1 MKGKFLLLSCFIA
14 VHVFAQNDS
23 TNANVAKQANKKRWP
38 GDESALRVFYGQRL
52 INAKTVEV
60 LPKGAMAF
68 TVVHTFG
75 NIAAK
80 DANGNS
86 DGGTYTFFGLDE
98 ISDAQIGF
106 QIGLGNHLNLLLQHT
121 VGNDKGGAPRH
132 YWEAGLKY
140 QFLKQATNGSPLSL
154 TGFGNIVSCAER
166 IPKDPATGEV
176 IPGFENSY
184 VNDADRL
191 SELFQLMA
199 ARRFGNFSLQIS
211 GTYLHTHLVIPG
223 DQNDLFSVGGAVR
236 IPVTQSVFIIAD
248 YFHSFRSQESID
260 AWKEYQATH
269 TPGTNQ
275 TPRDVF
281 GIGVEI
287 LTAGHVFHL
296 NFTNAR
302 NILENRFLPRTT
314 DQWSEGEFRWGF
326 TLARNFML
334 FKPKKK

>member
-1 MKGKFLLLSCFIA
+1 MKGKFLLLCCFIA
-14 VHVFAQNDS
+14 VKTFAQSDS
-23 TNANVAKQANKKRWP
+23 ARNANVSNQTNKKKWP
-38 GDESALRVFYGQRL
+38 GDESALRIFYGQRL

-68 TVVHTFG
+68 TIVHTFG
-75 NIAAK
+75 DVAGDK
-80 DANGNS
+80 
-86 DGGTYTFFGLDE
+86 GGTYNFFGLDE

-106 QIGLGNHLNLLLQHT
+106 QIGLGNRLNILLQHT
-121 VGNDKGGAPRH
+121 VGNDKGNAPRH

-140 QFLKQATNGSPLSL
+140 KFLQQTTTGSPISL
-154 TGFGNIVSCAER
+154 TAFGNIVSCAER
-166 IPKDPATGEV
+166 IPQDSTGAV

-184 VNDADRL
+184 VSDGDRL

-223 DQNDLFSVGGAVR
+223 DQNDLLSIGAAVR
-236 IPVTQSVFIIAD
+236 FPLTKSVFIISD
-248 YFHSFRSQESID
+248 YFHSFRTDESKE
-260 AWKEYQATH
+260 AWESR
-269 TPGTNQ
+269 GQ

-287 LTAGHVFHL
+287 LTAGHVFHV

-314 DQWSEGEFRWGF
+314 DQWSKGQFRWGF
-326 TLARNFML
+326 TLARNFMP
-334 FKPKKK
+334 FKPKRK

>member
-1 MKGKFLLLSCFIA
+1 MKGRFLLLCCLISLKI
-14 VHVFAQNDS
+14 FAQNDTTGAAVS
-23 TNANVAKQANKKRWP
+23 KETNKKKWP
-38 GDESALRVFYGQRL
+38 GDETAIRIFYGQRL
-52 INAKTVEV
+52 ITAKTVEV

-75 NIAAK
+75 DIA
-80 DANGNS
+80 GEH
-86 DGGTYTFFGLDE
+86 GGTYTFFGLDE

-106 QIGLGNHLNLLLQHT
+106 QIGLGNRLNILLQHT

-140 QFLKQATNGSPLSL
+140 KFLQQASNGSPISL
-154 TGFGNIVSCAER
+154 TAFGNIVSCAER
-166 IPKDPATGEV
+166 IPQDSTGAV
-176 IPGFENSY
+176 IPGFENSF
-184 VNDADRL
+184 VSDADRL
-191 SELFQLMA
+191 SELFQLMV

-211 GTYLHTHLVIPG
+211 GTYLHTHRVIPG
-223 DQNDLFSVGGAVR
+223 DQNDLLSIGAAVR
-236 IPVTQSVFIIAD
+236 APITKSVFIIAD
-248 YFHSFRSQESID
+248 YFHSFRTDESIE
-260 AWKEYQATH
+260 AWEAK
-269 TPGTNQ
+269 GQ

-302 NILENRFLPRTT
+302 NILENRYLPRTT
-314 DQWSEGEFRWGF
+314 DQWSEGQFRWGF

-334 FKPKKK
+334 FKPKQKN

>member
-1 MKGKFLLLSCFIA
+1 
-14 VHVFAQNDS
+14 
-23 TNANVAKQANKKRWP
+23 
-38 GDESALRVFYGQRL
+38 
-52 INAKTVEV
+52 
-60 LPKGAMAF
+60 
-68 TVVHTFG
+68 VVHTFG
-75 NIAAK
+75 DIAGE
-80 DANGNS
+80 N
-86 DGGTYTFFGLDE
+86 GGTYTFFGLDE

-106 QIGLGNHLNLLLQHT
+106 QVGLGNRLNILLQHT
-121 VGNDKGGAPRH
+121 VGNDKGNAPRH

-140 QFLKQATNGSPLSL
+140 QFLQQAPNGSPISL
-154 TGFGNIVSCAER
+154 TAFGNIVSCAER
-166 IPKDPATGEV
+166 IPKDSTGAV
-176 IPGFENSY
+176 IPGFENSF
-184 VNDADRL
+184 VTDGDRL
-191 SELFQLMA
+191 SQLFQLMA

-211 GTYLHTHLVIPG
+211 GTYLHTNLVIPG
-223 DQNDLFSVGGAVR
+223 DQNSLLSIGAAVR
-236 IPVTQSVFIIAD
+236 VPITKSVFIISD
-248 YFHSFRSQESID
+248 YFHSFRTDESKE
-260 AWKEYQATH
+260 AWEAR
-269 TPGTNQ
+269 GQ

>member
-1 MKGKFLLLSCFIA
+1 MKGRFLLLCCLISLKI
-14 VHVFAQNDS
+14 FAQNDTTGAAVS
-23 TNANVAKQANKKRWP
+23 KETNKKKWP
-38 GDESALRVFYGQRL
+38 GDESAIRIFYGQRL
-52 INAKTVEV
+52 ITAKTVEV

-75 NIAAK
+75 DIAGE
-80 DANGNS
+80 N
-86 DGGTYTFFGLDE
+86 GGTYTFFGLDE

-106 QIGLGNHLNLLLQHT
+106 QIGLGNRLNVLLQHT

-140 QFLKQATNGSPLSL
+140 QFLKQESNGSPLSL
-154 TGFGNIVSCAER
+154 TAFGNIVSCAER
-166 IPKDPATGEV
+166 IPQDSTGAV
-176 IPGFENSY
+176 IPGFENSF
-184 VNDADRL
+184 VSDADRL
-191 SELFQLMA
+191 SELFQLMV

-223 DQNDLFSVGGAVR
+223 DQNDLLSIGAAVR
-236 IPVTQSVFIIAD
+236 APITKSVFIIAD
-248 YFHSFRSQESID
+248 YFHSFRTDESIE
-260 AWKEYQATH
+260 AWEPK
-269 TPGTNQ
+269 GQ

-314 DQWSEGEFRWGF
+314 DQWSEGQFRWGF
-326 TLARNFML
+326 TLARNFMP
-334 FKPKKK
+334 FKPKNKK

>member
-1 MKGKFLLLSCFIA
+1 MKGRFLLLCCLICLKI
-14 VHVFAQNDS
+14 FAQNDTTGNPTVS
-23 TNANVAKQANKKRWP
+23 KETNKKKWP
-38 GDESALRVFYGQRL
+38 GDESAIRIFYGQRL
-52 INAKTVEV
+52 INAKTVEI

-68 TVVHTFG
+68 TIVHTFG

-106 QIGLGNHLNLLLQHT
+106 QIGVGNRLNILLQHT
-121 VGNDKGGAPRH
+121 VGSDKGGAPRH
-132 YWEAGLKY
+132 YWEGGLKY
-140 QFLKQATNGSPLSL
+140 QFLRQASNGSPISL
-154 TGFGNIVSCAER
+154 TAFGNIVSCAER
-166 IPKDPATGEV
+166 VAQDDSL
-176 IPGFENSY
+176 ENSF
-184 VNDADRL
+184 VTDADRL

-199 ARRFGNFSLQIS
+199 ARRFGNVSLQIS

-223 DQNDLFSVGGAVR
+223 DQNDLFSIGGAVR
-236 IPVTQSVFIIAD
+236 LPLTKSVFIIAD
-248 YFHSFRSQESID
+248 YFHSFRTQESID
-260 AWKEYQATH
+260 AWKDYQAQR
-269 TPGTNQ
+269 TPHTNQ

-326 TLARNFML
+326 TLARNFMV
-334 FKPKKK
+334 FNKK

>member
-1 MKGKFLLLSCFIA
+1 MKGKFLLLCCFIA
-14 VHVFAQNDS
+14 VKIFAQNDS
-23 TNANVAKQANKKRWP
+23 AVNTKVSNQATKKKWP
-38 GDESALRVFYGQRL
+38 GDETALRIFYGQRL

-106 QIGLGNHLNLLLQHT
+106 QIGVGNRLNVLLQHT

-132 YWEAGLKY
+132 YREGGLKY
-140 QFLKQATNGSPLSL
+140 QFLRQTSNGSPISL
-154 TGFGNIVSCAER
+154 TAYGNIVSCAER
-166 IPKDPATGEV
+166 IPQDSTGAV
-176 IPGFENSY
+176 IPGFENSF
-184 VNDADRL
+184 VTDGDRL
-191 SELFQLMA
+191 SEMFQLMA
-199 ARRFGNFSLQIS
+199 ARRFGNVSLQIS

-223 DQNDLFSVGGAVR
+223 DQNDLLSVGAAVR
-236 IPVTQSVFIIAD
+236 LPLTKSVFIIAD
-248 YFHSFRSQESID
+248 YFHSFRTDESKE
-260 AWKEYQATH
+260 AWEAR
-269 TPGTNQ
+269 NQ

-326 TLARNFML
+326 TLARNFMV
-334 FKPKKK
+334 FNKK

>member
-1 MKGKFLLLSCFIA
+1 MKGKFLLLCCLISLKI
-14 VHVFAQNDS
+14 FAQND
-23 TNANVAKQANKKRWP
+23 TTGNAPVSKETSKKKWP
-38 GDESALRVFYGQRL
+38 GDESAIRIFYGQRL

-106 QIGLGNHLNLLLQHT
+106 QIGLGNRLNILLQHT

-140 QFLKQATNGSPLSL
+140 KFLQQASNGSPISL
-154 TGFGNIVSCAER
+154 TAFGNIVSCAER
-166 IPKDPATGEV
+166 IPQDSTGAV
-176 IPGFENSY
+176 IPGFENSF
-184 VNDADRL
+184 VSDADRL
-191 SELFQLMA
+191 SELFQLMV

-223 DQNDLFSVGGAVR
+223 DQNDLLSIGAAVR
-236 IPVTQSVFIIAD
+236 APITKSVFIIAD
-248 YFHSFRSQESID
+248 YFHSFRTDESIE
-260 AWKEYQATH
+260 AWEAR
-269 TPGTNQ
+269 GQ

-314 DQWSEGEFRWGF
+314 DQWSEGQFRWGF
-326 TLARNFML
+326 TLARNFMP
-334 FKPKKK
+334 FKPKNKK

>member
-1 MKGKFLLLSCFIA
+1 MKGKFLLLCCFIA
-14 VHVFAQNDS
+14 VKTFAQKDS
-23 TNANVAKQANKKRWP
+23 TSTTNVSNQTTKKKWP
-38 GDESALRVFYGQRL
+38 GDETALRIFYGQRL

-68 TVVHTFG
+68 TIVHTFG
-75 NIAAK
+75 DVAG
-80 DANGNS
+80 DH
-86 DGGTYTFFGLDE
+86 GGTYNFFGLDE

-106 QIGLGNHLNLLLQHT
+106 QIGLGNRLNILLQHT
-121 VGNDKGGAPRH
+121 VGNDKGNAPRH

-140 QFLKQATNGSPLSL
+140 KFLQQTTTGSPISL
-154 TGFGNIVSCAER
+154 TAFGNIVSCAER
-166 IPKDPATGEV
+166 IPQDSTGAV

-184 VNDADRL
+184 VSDGDRL

-223 DQNDLFSVGGAVR
+223 DQNDLLSIGAAVR
-236 IPVTQSVFIIAD
+236 FPLTKSVFIISD
-248 YFHSFRSQESID
+248 YFHSFRTDESKE
-260 AWKEYQATH
+260 AWESR
-269 TPGTNQ
+269 GQ

-287 LTAGHVFHL
+287 LTAGHVFHV

-314 DQWSEGEFRWGF
+314 DQWSKGQFRWGF
-326 TLARNFML
+326 TLARNFL
-334 FKPKKK
+334 PFKKK

>member
-1 MKGKFLLLSCFIA
+1 MKGKFLLLCCFIA
-14 VHVFAQNDS
+14 VNVSAQNDS
-23 TNANVAKQANKKRWP
+23 TGKAVSNQTNKKKWP
-38 GDESALRVFYGQRL
+38 GDESALRIFYGQRL

-68 TVVHTFG
+68 TIVHTFG
-75 NIAAK
+75 DIAGE
-80 DANGNS
+80 N
-86 DGGTYTFFGLDE
+86 GGTYTFFGLDE

-106 QIGLGNHLNLLLQHT
+106 QIGLSNRLNILLQHT
-121 VGNDKGGAPRH
+121 VGNDKGNAPRH

-140 QFLKQATNGSPLSL
+140 QFLKQAPGGSPISL

-166 IPKDPATGEV
+166 IPQDSTGAV

-184 VNDADRL
+184 VSDADRL

-199 ARRFGNFSLQIS
+199 ARRFGNVSLQIS
-211 GTYLHTHLVIPG
+211 GTYLHTNLVIPG
-223 DQNDLFSVGGAVR
+223 DQNDLLSIGAAIR
-236 IPVTQSVFIIAD
+236 LPVTKSLFIISD
-248 YFHSFRSQESID
+248 YFHSFRTNESKE
-260 AWKEYQATH
+260 AWESK
-269 TPGTNQ
+269 GQ

-326 TLARNFML
+326 TLTRNFML
-334 FKPKKK
+334 FNKK

>member
-1 MKGKFLLLSCFIA
+1 MKGRFLLVCCFIA
-14 VHVFAQNDS
+14 VNIFAQNDS
-23 TNANVAKQANKKRWP
+23 TGSANATKQSNKKKWP
-38 GDESALRVFYGQRL
+38 GDETAVRIFYGQRL

-68 TVVHTFG
+68 TIVHTFG
-75 NIAAK
+75 DIAGE
-80 DANGNS
+80 N
-86 DGGTYTFFGLDE
+86 GGTYTFFGLDE

-106 QIGLGNHLNLLLQHT
+106 QIGLSNKLNILLQHT

-140 QFLKQATNGSPLSL
+140 RFLQQATNGSPISL

-184 VNDADRL
+184 VSDGDRL

-211 GTYLHTHLVIPG
+211 GTYLHTHVVIPG
-223 DQNDLFSVGGAVR
+223 DQNDLLSIGGAVR
-236 IPVTQSVFIIAD
+236 VPVTKSVFIIAD
-248 YFHSFRSQESID
+248 YFHSFRTQESID
-260 AWKEYQATH
+260 AWKEYQAVH
-269 TPGTNQ
+269 TPNTDQ

-314 DQWSEGEFRWGF
+314 DQWSEGQFRWGF

-334 FKPKKK
+334 FKPKNK